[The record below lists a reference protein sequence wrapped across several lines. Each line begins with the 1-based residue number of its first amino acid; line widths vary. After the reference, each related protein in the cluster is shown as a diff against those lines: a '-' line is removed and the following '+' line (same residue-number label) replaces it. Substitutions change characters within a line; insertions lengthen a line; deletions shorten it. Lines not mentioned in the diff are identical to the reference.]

1 MIALARAGRGDPWA
15 EIMSHDLPWRA
26 CVADDRYDGF
36 VVMAILLVLIAIAVV
51 MGAVAW
57 CLKRHQRLSEE
68 SKSVDTFIVLPTD
81 AARLPTDTA
90 RISRLSIV

>member
-1 MIALARAGRGDPWA
+1 MACL
-15 EIMSHDLPWRA
+15 L

-68 SKSVDTFIVLPTD
+68 SKSVDTFIVLPEVLPTA